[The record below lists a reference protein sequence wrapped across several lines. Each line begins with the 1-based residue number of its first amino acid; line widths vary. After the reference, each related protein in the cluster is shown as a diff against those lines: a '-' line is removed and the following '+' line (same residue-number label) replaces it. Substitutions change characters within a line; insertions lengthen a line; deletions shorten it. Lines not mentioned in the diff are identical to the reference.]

1 MRYQPNIC
9 MVLIQ
14 EVRQYILSQYF
25 LKNIAKSI
33 DNHKMYVD
41 LPWQI
46 LSSMMIIINILWF
59 FVGTFEPG
67 FITFRVF
74 NTEKAAMAI
83 CSGIKPT
90 GCHTEHVS

>member
-1 MRYQPNIC
+1 

-25 LKNIAKSI
+25 LKNVAKSI
-33 DNHKMYVD
+33 NNHKMYVD

-59 FVGTFEPG
+59 FCRNIWARIHHIQGLQYWKGSYGYLFW
-67 FITFRVF
+67 R
-74 NTEKAAMAI
+74 
-83 CSGIKPT
+83 
-90 GCHTEHVS
+90 